1 MKNWWKK
8 AIFYEIY
15 IRSFCDGN
23 GDGIGDFIGITKKL
37 DYLKSLGVDCIWLT
51 PFYKSPKVD
60 NGYDISDYYE
70 IDADYGTMEDFETF
84 LKEAHKRDIKVIVDL
99 VLNHTSDKHP
109 WFIES
114 KSSLQSPKRD
124 WYIWKDPK
132 DGGVP
137 NNWESF
143 FEGSAWEYDSNTKQY
158 YYHAFAK
165 EQVDL
170 NWRNEDVKKAMF
182 DVIKFWL
189 DKGIDGFRL
198 DVINFL
204 MVDEQFKDNPYDEKG
219 KQIHKYDKDLPETL
233 DIVEELRKLVDQYP
247 DKVLVGEVGTEN
259 VLEAAPY
266 LDEEKRLHLV
276 FNFNLGSIQKFDVNK
291 IFKELKSLEQ
301 NLNGGLPTIFF
312 SSHDMPRHVTRF
324 GNDNNRED
332 MAKLFSMLILTA
344 RGVPF
349 IYQGDEL
356 GMTDIYIKDIKDMR
370 DVAGILAYEKAI
382 KEGKT
387 EDEAIKIANEAG
399 RDSGRNPVQWDSSR
413 YAGFSLTTPWLPVN
427 ENYKELNAKKQSE
440 DENSVLNFYKKLIRI
455 RKNSDAL
462 LQGEYIVLQNKDDL
476 IYFIR
481 KSGNEKC
488 AVFLNFSD
496 EYKEVS
502 LDNLDADKIEMLISN
517 KREVLDAKY
526 NIRLFP
532 YEALLVRCL

>member
-8 AIFYEIY
+8 AVFYEIY

-37 DYLKSLGVDCIWLT
+37 DYLKDLGVDCIWLT

-84 LKEAHKRDIKVIVDL
+84 LEEAHKRDIKVIVDL

-114 KSSLQSPKRD
+114 RSSLQSPKRD

-132 DGGVP
+132 EGGVP

-182 DVIKFWL
+182 DVVRFWL
-189 DKGIDGFRL
+189 NKGIDGFRL

-204 MVDEQFKDNPYDEKG
+204 MVDKQFKDNPYDEKG
-219 KQIHKYDKDLPETL
+219 EQIHKYDKNLPETL
-233 DIVEELRKLVDQYP
+233 IVVEELRKLVDQYP

-276 FNFNLGSIQKFDVNK
+276 FNFNLGSIQNFDVNK
-291 IFKELKSLEQ
+291 IFNELKSLEE

-312 SSHDMPRHVTRF
+312 SSHDMSRHVTRF

-332 MAKLFSMLILTA
+332 IAKLFSMLILTA

-399 RDSGRNPVQWDSSR
+399 RDSGRNPVQWDSSD
-413 YAGFSLTTPWLPVN
+413 YAGFSLVAPWLPVN

-440 DENSVLNFYKKLIRI
+440 DEDSVLSFYKKLIQIR
-455 RKNSDAL
+455 RKNDAL
-462 LQGEYIVLQNKDDL
+462 LQGEYVILQKEDDV
-476 IYFIR
+476 IYFVR
-481 KSGNEKC
+481 KSGIERY

-496 EYKEVS
+496 KYKEIS
-502 LDNLDADKIEMLISN
+502 LDNLNVDKIEVIISS
-517 KREVLDAKY
+517 KRKELDIKD
-526 NIRLFP
+526 RVKLFP
-532 YEALLVRCL
+532 YEALLVRC

>member
-37 DYLKSLGVDCIWLT
+37 DYLKDLGVDCIWLT

-132 DGGVP
+132 EGGVP

-189 DKGIDGFRL
+189 EKGIDGFRL

-204 MVDEQFKDNPYDEKG
+204 MVDKQFKDNPYDEKG

-233 DIVEELRKLVDQYP
+233 NIVEELRKLVDQYP
-247 DKVLVGEVGTEN
+247 NKVLVGEVGTEN

-291 IFKELKSLEQ
+291 IFEELKSLEE

-370 DVAGILAYEKAI
+370 DVAGILAYEKAV

-399 RDSGRNPVQWDSSR
+399 RDSGRNPVQWDSSK
-413 YAGFSLTTPWLPVN
+413 YAGFSSTAPWLPVN

-440 DENSVLNFYKKLIRI
+440 EEDSVLNFYKKLIRI
-455 RKNSDAL
+455 RKKSDAL
-462 LQGEYIVLQNKDDL
+462 LRGEYVILQREDDV
-476 IYFIR
+476 IYYIR
-481 KSGNEKC
+481 KTESERY

-496 EYKEVS
+496 KYKEIS
-502 LDNLDADKIEMLISN
+502 LDNFNANKVEMIVSSKRKELNIKDKV
-517 KREVLDAKY
+517 K
-526 NIRLFP
+526 LFP
-532 YEALLVRCL
+532 YEALLVRC